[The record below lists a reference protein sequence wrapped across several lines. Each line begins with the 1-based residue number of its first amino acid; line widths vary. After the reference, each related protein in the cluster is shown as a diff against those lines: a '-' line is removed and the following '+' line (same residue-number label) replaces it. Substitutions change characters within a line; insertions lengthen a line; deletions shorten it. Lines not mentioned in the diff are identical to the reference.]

1 MALANTAAW
10 TVAMGSS
17 SRNARFRILHNS
29 DPSCFFALVPDMYS
43 ASTKIVKSGD
53 INCDIIRPRPVSVI
67 MHNPSNGGTRNMYQQ
82 LTQVLSGCPNISFFV
97 LFGLNDFF
105 QE

>member
-10 TVAMGSS
+10 TVVMGSS

-43 ASTKIVKSGD
+43 ARNKIVKSDD
-53 INCDIIRPRPVSVI
+53 INYDTIRARLISAII
-67 MHNPSNGGTRNMYQQ
+67 HNPSNGATRKMYQQ
-82 LTQVLSGCPNISFFV
+82 LQ
-97 LFGLNDFF
+97 
-105 QE
+105 